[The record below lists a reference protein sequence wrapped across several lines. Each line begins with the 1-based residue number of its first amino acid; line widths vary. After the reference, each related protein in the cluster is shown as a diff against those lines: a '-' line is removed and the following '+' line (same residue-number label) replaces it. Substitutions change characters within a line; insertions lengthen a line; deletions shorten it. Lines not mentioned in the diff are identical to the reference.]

1 MRSLIFIII
10 FSFSSQLFADNLDDS
25 NKLFNWA
32 EQNFP
37 QYFSPSGAETFEI
50 DYLSNH
56 YLARYYKETDAYI
69 GTVGEDVYVY
79 SKVFFDGLLYAGK
92 IGTYIDLTA
101 QIPTITVDTNLTP
114 PVTELTGFEDGAP
127 RPIACISGDDE
138 AQAEFIENELWLA
151 TDNQVELDS
160 FLARWNGIV
169 LKEFKPADYGLSGM
183 SNQYLVR
190 VDSSAADASR
200 LSENLLKLDA
210 NSQGEHQVSSTD
222 GLNLLV
228 ASAAEAA
235 NGLKVGVNW
244 VSSSSNF
251 LSKETTEAPSGP
263 SLAGIAYDPNAFNWS
278 SHNTESVQDIGVAE
292 AWRALD
298 LAGKLDN
305 KVKIAI
311 LDMGFAP
318 DADFPDDWLAISNVP
333 FFPPTG
339 IENFFDCAGGNPCP
353 WHGTNVVSAAMAV
366 PDNNYGS
373 AGPAGPVGK
382 AIIIST
388 PGDMFTDVTALG
400 QARLAGAKIANMSH
414 GIPVPDYLFY
424 TVIPFDLATKAF
436 RASGMLLFAA
446 AGNKGDNVDAER
458 CFFKCWEK
466 AWHTPCE
473 NDGVICVGGIAG
485 NSKTRARGSNGSSGS
500 NYGKEHVDI
509 FAPYTLWLGPDPK
522 FPDNQVQRKNGTS
535 FSSPFAAGV
544 AALVWAANPG
554 ASASSVENILKETA
568 HTSSDEEVGSYV
580 NALGAVQQALGNV
593 PPSIDLFAHDDGD
606 VFDHDLNLSINLSA
620 AVSDFEDGNNC
631 CTLNWSSNRDGELG
645 TSKGINAV
653 FTSTGER
660 VITVIAEDSGGA
672 RSSVSFTINVVNS
685 GPTVD
690 ITTPVASDEVFRDAP
705 VIFRGTSIDINEP
718 DGELACSR
726 LSWTSNVPGDAFP
739 VSGCEGEIVFTS
751 NGVRTL
757 TLTGTDPQG
766 QSGSAS
772 VNFSVI
778 DPPPN
783 LPPVVQI
790 TSPENDANISSI
802 SELLTFSSTA
812 TDPEGED
819 SLVYE
824 WTVSYVNG
832 GLSGTETIGNTAS
845 FTGRLS
851 DTIPFGDNEGLWT
864 IEIRLNVS
872 DPDGNIGTDFV
883 TLSFVIIN

>member
-1 MRSLIFIII
+1 MKSLIFIIALG
-10 FSFSSQLFADNLDDS
+10 FSSQLFADNLDDS
-25 NKLFNWA
+25 NRLFYFA

-37 QYFSPSGAETFEI
+37 QYFRPAGSETFEI

-56 YLARYYKETDAYI
+56 YIARYYKKTNTYV
-69 GTVGEDVYVY
+69 GTVGDDVYVY
-79 SKVFFDGLLYAGK
+79 GKVFNGLLYVGK
-92 IGTYIDLTA
+92 IGTYIDLTTS
-101 QIPTITVDTNLTP
+101 IPTIIVDTTLSP
-114 PVTELTGFEDGAP
+114 PVTELPGFGDGEP

-138 AQAEFIENELWLA
+138 AQVEFIENELWLA
-151 TDNQVELDS
+151 TDNQAELDS
-160 FLARWNGIV
+160 FLARWKGTV
-169 LKEFKPADYGLSGM
+169 LKEFKPADYGLSGI

-190 VDSSAADASR
+190 VDSSAADASK
-200 LSENLLKLDA
+200 LSDNLLKLDA

-228 ASAAEAA
+228 ASAAEAE

-244 VSSSSNF
+244 VSSGSNI
-251 LSKETTEAPSGP
+251 LSKQTTEAPSGP

-305 KVKIAI
+305 KIKIAI
-311 LDMGFAP
+311 LDMGFTP
-318 DADFPDDWLAISNVP
+318 NPDFPDGWLAISNVP
-333 FFPPTG
+333 FTSPTG
-339 IENFFDCAGGNPCP
+339 TENLLGCGSGNPCP
-353 WHGTNVVSAAMAV
+353 WHGTTVVSAAMAV

-373 AGPAGPVGK
+373 AGPAGPVGD
-382 AIIIST
+382 AVIVFT
-388 PGDMFTDVTALG
+388 LYDMFSSITAL
-400 QARLAGAKIANMSH
+400 AEAKLAGAKIANMSYSAS
-414 GIPVPDYLFY
+414 VPDYLFY
-424 TVIPFDLATKAF
+424 TVIPFDVATKAF

-446 AGNKGDNVDAER
+446 AGNAGKNVDAER
-458 CFFKCWEK
+458 CFIKCWEK
-466 AWHTPCE
+466 TWHTPCE

-485 NSKTRARGSNGSSGS
+485 NSKTRAGGS

-509 FAPYTLWLGPDPK
+509 FAPYTLWLGPDPAQ
-522 FPDNQVQRKNGTS
+522 PDNRVRALSGTS
-535 FSSPFAAGV
+535 YASPFAAGV
-544 AALVWAANPG
+544 AALVWAANPSLNAG
-554 ASASSVENILKETA
+554 SVEKILKDTA
-568 HTSSDEEVGSYV
+568 HSSPDEKVDSYV

-620 AVSDFEDGNNC
+620 TVSDFEDGNNC

-645 TSKGINAV
+645 ITKGINAV

-660 VITVIAEDSGGA
+660 VITVTAEDSGGA

-690 ITTPVASDEVFRDAP
+690 ITTPVAGDEVLRDVP
-705 VIFRGTSIDINEP
+705 VIFRATSFDINEP
-718 DGELACSR
+718 DGKLACDS
-726 LSWTSNVPGDAFP
+726 LSWSSSVSGDAFP
-739 VSGCEGEIVFTS
+739 VTGCEGETVFTS
-751 NGVRTL
+751 NGARTL
-757 TLTGTDPQG
+757 TVTGTDPQG
-766 QSGSAS
+766 QSVSAS
-772 VNFSVI
+772 VNISVI

-783 LPPVVQI
+783 LPPVVQV
-790 TSPENDANISSI
+790 TSPENDANVNSI

-819 SLVYE
+819 NLLYE
-824 WTVSYVNG
+824 WTASYVNG
-832 GLSGTETIGNTAS
+832 GLSGTVTIGDTAS
-845 FTGRLS
+845 FNSRLS
-851 DTIPFGDNEGLWT
+851 DTIPFGNNEGLWT
-864 IEIRLNVS
+864 IKIRLNVS

>member
-1 MRSLIFIII
+1 MKSLIFIIV
-10 FSFSSQLFADNLDDS
+10 FGFSSQLFADNLDDS
-25 NKLFNWA
+25 NRLFNFA

-37 QYFSPSGAETFEI
+37 QYFRPAGSETFEI

-56 YLARYYKETDAYI
+56 YIARYYKETNTYV
-69 GTVGEDVYVY
+69 GTVGDDVYVY
-79 SKVFFDGLLYAGK
+79 GDVFNGLLYVGK

-101 QIPTITVDTNLTP
+101 LIPTITVDTNLSP
-114 PVTELTGFEDGAP
+114 PVTELPGFEDGEP

-138 AQAEFIENELWLA
+138 TQAEFIENELWLA
-151 TDNQVELDS
+151 TENKVELDS
-160 FLARWNGIV
+160 FLARWNGKVIN
-169 LKEFKPADYGLSGM
+169 EFKPADYGLSGI

-190 VDSSAADASR
+190 VDSSAADASK

-244 VSSSSNF
+244 VSSGSNI
-251 LSKETTEAPSGP
+251 LSKQTTEAPSGP
-263 SLAGIAYDPNAFNWS
+263 SLAGITYDSNAFNWS
-278 SHNTESVQDIGVAE
+278 SHNIESVQDIGVAE

-305 KVKIAI
+305 KIKIAI

-339 IENFFDCAGGNPCP
+339 KENFFDCAGGNPCP
-353 WHGTNVVSAAMAV
+353 WHGTSVVSAAMAV

-373 AGPAGPVGK
+373 AGPAGPVGD
-382 AIIIST
+382 AIMIFT
-388 PGDMFTDVTALG
+388 PGDLFTDITALG
-400 QARLAGAKIANMSH
+400 EARLAGAKIANMSH

-424 TVIPFDLATKAF
+424 TVIPFDLVTKAF

-485 NSKTRARGSNGSSGS
+485 NSKTRAGDS

-509 FAPYTLWLGPDPK
+509 FAPFTLWLGPDPDQ
-522 FPDNQVQRKNGTS
+522 PDNQVRALNGTS
-535 FSSPFAAGV
+535 YSSPFAAGV

-554 ASASSVENILKETA
+554 TSADHVENILKATA
-568 HTSSDEEVGSYV
+568 HSSPDEKVGSYV

-593 PPSIDLFAHDDGD
+593 PPSIDLFGHEDGD
-606 VFDHDLNLSINLSA
+606 TFEHDLNISINLSA
-620 AVSDFEDGNNC
+620 SVSDFEDGNNC
-631 CTLNWSSNRDGELG
+631 CTVNWSSNRDGVLG
-645 TSKGINAV
+645 TTNGINAV
-653 FTSTGER
+653 FTSIGER
-660 VITVIAEDSGGA
+660 VITVLAEDSGGA
-672 RSSVSFTINVVNS
+672 RSSVSFTINVVNTAPS
-685 GPTVD
+685 VE
-690 ITTPVASDEVFRDAP
+690 ISTPVAGDEVFRNAP
-705 VIFRGTSIDINEP
+705 VIFRGTSFDINEP
-718 DGELACSR
+718 GGKLACDS
-726 LSWTSNVPGDAFP
+726 LSWTSSDPGDSFP
-739 VSGCEGEIVFTS
+739 VSGCEGEVVFTS

-757 TLTGTDPQG
+757 TVTGTDPQG

-772 VNFSVI
+772 VNISVI

-783 LPPVVQI
+783 LPPLVHI
-790 TSPENDANISSI
+790 TSPENDANVNST
-802 SELLTFSSTA
+802 SELLTFASTV
-812 TDPEGED
+812 TDPEGENNLD
-819 SLVYE
+819 YE

-832 GLSGTETIGNTAS
+832 AISGTEIIGNTVS
-845 FTGRLS
+845 FNGRLS
-851 DTIPFGDNEGLWT
+851 DTIPFGNSEGLWI

-872 DPDGNIGTDFV
+872 DSDGNIGTDFV
-883 TLSFVIIN
+883 TLDFVIIN

>member
-1 MRSLIFIII
+1 MKLLTFIII
-10 FSFSSQLFADNLDDS
+10 FGFSSQLFADNLDDS
-25 NKLFNWA
+25 NRLFYFA

-37 QYFSPSGAETFEI
+37 QYFSPSGAETFEV
-50 DYLSNH
+50 DYLSKH
-56 YLARYYKETDAYI
+56 YIARYYKGTDTYI
-69 GTVGEDVYVY
+69 GTVGEDVYVF
-79 SKVFFDGLLYAGK
+79 SEVFFNGLLHAGK

-101 QIPTITVDTNLTP
+101 LMPTIKVDTTLTP
-114 PVTELTGFEDGAP
+114 PVTELAGFEDGEP

-138 AQAEFIENELWLA
+138 AQVEFIENELWLA
-151 TDNQVELDS
+151 TDNKAELDS

-169 LKEFKPADYGLSGM
+169 LKEFKPADYGLIGI

-190 VDSSAADASR
+190 VDSSAADASK

-210 NSQGEHQVSSTD
+210 NSQDEHQVSSID

-228 ASAAEAA
+228 ASAAEAV

-244 VSSSSNF
+244 VSSRSNF

-263 SLAGIAYDPNAFNWS
+263 SLAGIAYDPNAFNWP
-278 SHNTESVQDIGVAE
+278 SHSKNIDSVQNIGVAE

-305 KVKIAI
+305 KIKIAI

-318 DADFPDDWLAISNVP
+318 DADVPDDWLAISNVP
-333 FFPPTG
+333 FTSPTG
-339 IENFFDCAGGNPCP
+339 TENFFNCSGGSPCP

-382 AIIIST
+382 AIMIFT
-388 PGDMFTDVTALG
+388 PGDMFTDMTALAE
-400 QARLAGAKIANMSH
+400 ARLAGAKIANMSH
-414 GIPVPDYLFY
+414 GIPVPWYVAF
-424 TVIPFDLATKAF
+424 TVIPFDLVTKAF

-446 AGNKGDNVDAER
+446 AGNKGDNVDAEK

-485 NSKTRARGSNGSSGS
+485 NSKSRAGNS

-509 FAPYTLWLGPDPK
+509 FAPFTLWLGPDPK
-522 FPDNQVQRKNGTS
+522 SPGNQVQRLNGTS

-554 ASASSVENILKETA
+554 ASASSVEKILKDTA
-568 HTSSDEEVGSYV
+568 HTSPDDKVGSYV
-580 NALGAVQQALGNV
+580 NALEAVQQALGNV
-593 PPSIDLFAHDDGD
+593 PPSIDLFAHEDGD

-620 AVSDFEDGNNC
+620 IVIDLEDGNNC
-631 CTLNWSSNRDGELG
+631 CTLNWSSNRDGVLG
-645 TSKGINAV
+645 TTNGINAV

-685 GPTVD
+685 DPSVD
-690 ITTPVASDEVFRDAP
+690 ITTPIAGDTVFRDAP
-705 VIFRGTSIDINEP
+705 VIFRGTSFDFNEP
-718 DGELACSR
+718 DGELACSS
-726 LSWTSNVPGDAFP
+726 LSWTSSVPGDAFP
-739 VSGCEGEIVFTS
+739 ISGCEGEVIFTS
-751 NGVRTL
+751 NGARTL

-783 LPPVVQI
+783 LPPVVQV
-790 TSPENDANISSI
+790 TSPENNVNLGST
-802 SELLTFSSTA
+802 SELLTFAGTA
-812 TDPEGED
+812 TDPEGETD
-819 SLVYE
+819 LNYE
-824 WTVSYVNG
+824 WTVSYVNSAI
-832 GLSGTETIGNTAS
+832 SGTETIGNTMS
-845 FTGRLS
+845 FDGRLT
-851 DTIPFGDNEGLWT
+851 DTIPFGDIEGRWD

-872 DPDGNIGTDFV
+872 DPEGNIGTDFV
-883 TLSFVIIN
+883 TLDFVIIN